1 MKHLLL
7 ATIAAVVMVG
17 CGKGYKLEYGKPA
30 AQFLVKYVAAKVMD
44 YKKLTIDRFLFAL
57 ACFQKGLLSHLSF

>member
-1 MKHLLL
+1 
-7 ATIAAVVMVG
+7 
-17 CGKGYKLEYGKPA
+17 GKGYKLEYVA
-30 AQFLVKYVAAKVMD
+30 NLLHFLAKYVAAKLMD